1 MTKISFAIFSIFAL
15 FAKFT
20 ASTEADAKAEQSCP
34 DGKTTC
40 EAPRIAGASFFQTAL
55 SATRDLGIDPTG
67 GSLPGRKAH
76 NRGDQFGGAR
86 VEGGG
91 RSAATDRAMRV
102 ISERAQGFVIPES
115 DPVMTAYRKE
125 TCRFTQTDAFNR
137 TCNLDGCEGGLK
149 GVPTC
154 QCWSRCKK
162 EDRVACTWNNVD
174 RVCSFAEEDKCSAK
188 RIPEQTKDQNAD
200 RCDSEPR
207 CKWTGRSC
215 IFDEDHC
222 LRKDEG
228 DCLGDSTC
236 CWDLKYWDPAQSVSD
251 NGCYGKDTIM
261 GGTDHCPR
269 LDGEMD
275 HHPPV

>member
-55 SATRDLGIDPTG
+55 SATRDLGIDRTG
-67 GSLPGRKAH
+67 GSLPGRKAY
-76 NRGDQFGGAR
+76 NRA
-86 VEGGG
+86 
-91 RSAATDRAMRV
+91 DRAMRV
-102 ISERAQGFVIPES
+102 SSERAQGFVIPES
-115 DPVMTAYRKE
+115 DPVMTAYRNQ
-125 TCRFTQTDAFNR
+125 TCRFTQTDGYGNP
-137 TCNLDGCEGGLK
+137 TCNLAGCEGGLD

-154 QCWSRCKK
+154 DCWSRCKN

-174 RVCSFAEEDKCSAK
+174 KVCSFAEEDKCSAK
-188 RIPEQTKDQNAD
+188 LIAGQTKDQNAD
-200 RCDSEPR
+200 RCNSEPR

-222 LRKDEG
+222 LRKGQG

-236 CWDLKYWDPAQSVSD
+236 CWDLKIWDPAYGSSD
-251 NGCYGKDTIM
+251 NGCFGKDSYIALP
-261 GGTDHCPR
+261 TDYCPR
-269 LDGEMD
+269 LDGD
-275 HHPPV
+275 RDLTDGPSPP